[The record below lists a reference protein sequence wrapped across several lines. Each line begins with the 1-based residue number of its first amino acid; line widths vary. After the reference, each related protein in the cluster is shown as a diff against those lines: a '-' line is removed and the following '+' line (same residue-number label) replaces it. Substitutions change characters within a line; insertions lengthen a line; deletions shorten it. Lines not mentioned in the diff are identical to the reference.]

1 MKNKTGFTRFIF
13 CLFAAIL
20 IAGINPGCKKEPQSA
35 SASDSNQASQPADGN
50 APVRPSVKKPTLRE
64 IAKNAQTWEPVFTGS
79 YGKDA
84 PDFTVIDINDKKQ
97 TLSQYK
103 GKDVMLIFWATWCG
117 PCIQEI
123 PHLIELRKEIGEDKL
138 VMLAISYVDMRNTAS
153 KIKGFV
159 AANPSINYPV
169 TATNSA
175 TMPVPYNLIDSIP
188 CSFFIDPQGKI
199 KLATAGLVPLPQM
212 KQIIEA
218 ER

>member
-1 MKNKTGFTRFIF
+1 MNNKTGFII
-13 CLFAAIL
+13 CLCAAIV

-35 SASDSNQASQPADGN
+35 SASDSNQAAQPADAN

-64 IAKNAQTWEPVFTGS
+64 IARNAQTWEPAFTNS

-84 PDFTVIDINDKKQ
+84 PDFTVIDINDKKH

-103 GKDVMLIFWATWCG
+103 GKNVMLVFWATWCG

-123 PHLIELRKEIGEDKL
+123 PHLVELRKQISQDKL
-138 VMLAISYVDMRNTAS
+138 VMLAISYVDARNTTERVKA
-153 KIKGFV
+153 FV
-159 AANPSINYPV
+159 ADRPAINYPV

-175 TMPVPYNLIDSIP
+175 TMPMPYNMIDSIP

-199 KLATAGLVPLPQM
+199 KLATAGLVPLSQM

-218 ER
+218 EK